1 VRALTARFG
10 PALFLVAYFFWFAG
24 GGLWARFTGDDLMN
38 LNFHLTPSFA
48 RLLLSNLTYWTTAYR
63 PMGGILYVAIYRL
76 AGFHSMPFRVVCF
89 GLLLLNLGL
98 LFRVCLRLTGR
109 REVALLATLLVSYHA
124 WMVNLYYSTG
134 TVYELLCFAFYWAA
148 FDYYLGV
155 RQAGKTLRPGQ
166 LAVFLALYICALNSK
181 ELAVT
186 LPLCVLCYEWIWHR
200 TYRAGPGAPAVRER
214 DRTYRAGPGGH
225 PVRERYRTY
234 KAGPG
239 GHPVG
244 ERDQT
249 YRAPAARELDQ
260 AHRAG
265 PGGHP
270 VRERYAA
277 VALSALVTLPYVVGK
292 LTGPDSLAANPLYR
306 PAISPARYLHTFH
319 LYLNVLFYQDHFFRD
334 ANTILLVAA
343 MLALA
348 IWRHSRPLLFA
359 WCFSLFSVLPFIFVP
374 HYSGFFLY
382 LPMAGWALYAATAIE
397 MLRGR
402 FAKAVPPAVVFLTVA
417 LVLGPLHARES
428 RKTMQVFT
436 SADLPTTET
445 IAQLRRVQPSVPK
458 GAHLFFES
466 DPFPPKT
473 FSLVFL
479 VRLFYDDLTVEV
491 ARAKDGDAADSRHFD
506 AVFRWDDGN
515 LVKVEPP
522 L

>member
-1 VRALTARFG
+1 MRALTARFG

-200 TYRAGPGAPAVRER
+200 TYRAGPGAHPVKER
-214 DRTYRAGPGGH
+214 DGTYSAGPGGH
-225 PVRERYRTY
+225 PVSERDRTY
-234 KAGPG
+234 
-239 GHPVG
+239 
-244 ERDQT
+244 
-249 YRAPAARELDQ
+249 
-260 AHRAG
+260 RAG